1 MKGIKRITAIGLCIL
16 FLILSVPVMGL
27 AGYNDPDSVFGN
39 LFSFVSTVADT
50 GYSVDRDGNN
60 SYLYFDG
67 EKVTDIGMH
76 FDGTDY
82 YYVLT
87 DSTLACG
94 EKIYA
99 YNNNGLLDK
108 AYYYFEDDCK
118 MRKDGWLD
126 LDDGILHYEDG
137 KISQGLTKVD
147 NDYYFFELNRGYLLK
162 NQDIFVNDENRY
174 RVKPGTYTFD
184 AEGKMTVTPEILPD
198 YGKDATAT
206 GIVMHSCFSDNM
218 ILQRDQLLTIWGK
231 ADANSGTVVVEFAG
245 ETAKAEVNAEGS
257 WKATFDKPF
266 RASDAKRKLKI
277 HGGDKD
283 VVLKDVLVGDVYY
296 VIGQSN
302 VHYSLQEQTN
312 EMLAHG
318 LNVYWDYNDSRNIRF
333 YRNSALYTA
342 NLTGPFA
349 QGTALEFTE
358 IMVPYGWMTPSE
370 VESYIPTAI
379 NQNANHRAFSA
390 LGYLFAYGLSDKTDI
405 PVGIIEIDAAGM
417 PLISF
422 APNSLAA
429 KWGDEVFDPAT
440 DIYTYS
446 LRNGFLA
453 QPAMISR
460 FVYNQLIN
468 PMKDFAIA
476 GLVWYQGESDFFNH
490 RSLFGDDGRTYAYQF
505 AELMEFYRNTL
516 GGGQYDF
523 PVYMIELPPSFSN
536 KGLNAHIDFG
546 NTRCEQGR
554 IGELMSDFHLVSSAD
569 FYIDISYAN
578 ALHPYIKDKQAA
590 RLAKVVAADRYGIGS
605 TETEMGPQLASL
617 TYTSDTSVTVTY
629 TNVGTGLKTFNNG
642 ILYGFEVCIGFE
654 AGTSAIWER
663 ADSAQITDTNT
674 VAVSHDKQIYGI
686 RYHGQTEAFY
696 PGFLLNELETFNVTL
711 TNSNGIPASAFV
723 DIKD

>member
-16 FLILSVPVMGL
+16 FLILSIPVMGF

-39 LFSFVSTVADT
+39 LFSFVSTVADS

-137 KISQGLTKVD
+137 KISQGLTKID

-174 RVKPGTYTFD
+174 RVKSGTYTFD

-218 ILQRDQLLTIWGK
+218 ILQRDQLLTVWGK

-257 WKATFDKPF
+257 WKATFDEPF
-266 RASDAKRKLKI
+266 RASDAKRKLRI
-277 HGGDKD
+277 HGADND
-283 VVLKDVLVGDVYY
+283 IVFKDVLIGDVYY

-302 VHYSLQEQTN
+302 VHYSLQEQTQ
-312 EMLAHG
+312 EMYAHG
-318 LNVYWDYNDSRNIRF
+318 LTPYWDFDDSRNIRF

-342 NLTGPFA
+342 HLTGPFA

-358 IMVPYGWMTPSE
+358 FMTDYDWMTPSE
-370 VESYIPTAI
+370 VQANLATNI
-379 NQNANHRAFSA
+379 NQNINHKAFSA
-390 LGYLFAYGLSDKTDI
+390 LGYLFAYGLSDNTDI

-417 PLISF
+417 PLTAF

-429 KWGDEVFDPAT
+429 KWVDEQLNAETGV
-440 DIYTYS
+440 YTYN
-446 LRNGFLA
+446 LRGVIPVETML
-453 QPAMISR
+453 SR

-468 PMKDFAIA
+468 PLKDFGTA
-476 GLVWYQGESDFFNH
+476 GIVWYQGESDALNE
-490 RSLFGDDGRTYAYQF
+490 RGNSWGDDGSTYAYKF
-505 AELMEFYRNTL
+505 AELMEYYRDTL

-523 PVYMIELPPSFSN
+523 PVYVIELPTN
-536 KGLNAHIDFG
+536 YYNNGLNIYIDFG
-546 NTRCEQGR
+546 PLRTEMGR
-554 IGELMSDFHLVSSAD
+554 IPDLLSNAHLINSSDF
-569 FYIDISYAN
+569 FTDIGYTN
-578 ALHPYIKDKQAA
+578 TLHPYIKEKQAQRA
-590 RLAKVVAADRYGIGS
+590 AKIVAADKYGVSS
-605 TETEMGPQLASL
+605 TSLEEGPRIINTE
-617 TYTSDTSVTVTY
+617 YTSSNTVTFTY
-629 TNVGTGLKTFNNG
+629 TNVGEGLKLG
-642 ILYGFEVCIGFE
+642 YGSYVLGFEVWTGSYDIKGNK
-654 AGTSAIWER
+654 IWTYVT
-663 ADSAQITDTNT
+663 DAQISGTDK
-674 VAVSHDKQIYGI
+674 VIIRASGEILAV
-686 RYHGQTEAFY
+686 RYNGSTEAAY
-696 PGFLLNELETFNVTL
+696 PGFGEAHPNLSLNL

-723 DIKD
+723 DIKH